1 MLSSTGQSTVPRSSR
16 SVRAS
21 SSAVPR
27 HDPPAVGRP
36 GCPAPHARRY
46 HVRFRARPC
55 AHAIFAPPE
64 VPHVANIK
72 SQIKRN
78 RQNEKA
84 RQRNKMVRSELQ
96 TRTKKAL
103 AAAENGEDTADALKA
118 AIKRIDSAATKG
130 VLHKNTAAR
139 KKSRLIKQVRRLESA
154 EQA

>member
-1 MLSSTGQSTVPRSSR
+1 
-16 SVRAS
+16 
-21 SSAVPR
+21 
-27 HDPPAVGRP
+27 
-36 GCPAPHARRY
+36 
-46 HVRFRARPC
+46 
-55 AHAIFAPPE
+55 
-64 VPHVANIK
+64 VANIK

-96 TRTKKAL
+96 TRTKKVL
-103 AAAENGEDTADALKA
+103 TAAEHGEETAEALQA
-118 AIKRIDSAATKG
+118 AIRRIDTAATKG

>member
-1 MLSSTGQSTVPRSSR
+1 M
-16 SVRAS
+16 
-21 SSAVPR
+21 
-27 HDPPAVGRP
+27 
-36 GCPAPHARRY
+36 
-46 HVRFRARPC
+46 
-55 AHAIFAPPE
+55 
-64 VPHVANIK
+64 ANIK